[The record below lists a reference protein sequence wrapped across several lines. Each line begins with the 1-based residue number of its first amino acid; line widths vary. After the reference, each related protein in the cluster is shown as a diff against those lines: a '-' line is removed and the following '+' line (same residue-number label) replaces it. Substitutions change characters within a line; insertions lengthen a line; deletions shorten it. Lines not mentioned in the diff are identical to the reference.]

1 MVGICACPVAAYA
14 RAKARAG
21 STGYAMF
28 LAGIALLAL
37 VTALFLLV
45 IAMSFAYGYF
55 MAGFN

>member
-1 MVGICACPVAAYA
+1 
-14 RAKARAG
+14 
-21 STGYAMF
+21 MF